1 MNWICHVCGEHGTG
15 YDLEHALMWHQ
26 TRSPECPVNLRP
38 FVIAS
43 GTHVEFTV
51 NAFLPLTTE
60 IKERV

>member
-1 MNWICHVCGEHGTG
+1 MN
-15 YDLEHALMWHQ
+15 DDALMWHQ